1 MVIVSAL
8 PTDELLSVGLGQ
20 PMAARAFLRGIRRV
34 CFDYHYAAQSGL
46 VQNELEQ
53 LIERPLRLFAATPN
67 SRSGLSI
74 SCGLVQNEL
83 EQLIERPLRLFGV
96 AANLSL
102 ANVLQFFQHNAPTM
116 FCGVVHDLFGHHVI
130 FVLCA
135 SALLVANLVE
145 QTPLPKT
152 LQIGFLS
159 APSVFRS
166 GWVKAQMQNFSI
178 LRVG

>member
-20 PMAARAFLRGIRRV
+20 LMAARAFLRGIRRV

-53 LIERPLRLFAATPN
+53 LIERPLRLF
-67 SRSGLSI
+67 
-74 SCGLVQNEL
+74 
-83 EQLIERPLRLFGV
+83 GV

-102 ANVLQFFQHNAPTM
+102 SNVLQFFQHNAPTM

-145 QTPLPKT
+145 QTPLRSEEHT
-152 LQIGFLS
+152 SELQSHSDLVCRLLLEKKKKIKNTFTVGCNY
-159 APSVFRS
+159 ACNMHTVDTRS
-166 GWVKAQMQNFSI
+166 
-178 LRVG
+178 

>member
-53 LIERPLRLFAATPN
+53 LIERPLRLFGA
-67 SRSGLSI
+67 
-74 SCGLVQNEL
+74 
-83 EQLIERPLRLFGV
+83 

-102 ANVLQFFQHNAPTM
+102 SNVLQFFQQDRKSTRLNSSHRCISYAV
-116 FCGVVHDLFGHHVI
+116 FCL
-130 FVLCA
+130 
-135 SALLVANLVE
+135 
-145 QTPLPKT
+145 KKK
-152 LQIGFLS
+152 
-159 APSVFRS
+159 RY
-166 GWVKAQMQNFSI
+166 VKISSFSI
-178 LRVG
+178 VTGEI

>member
-20 PMAARAFLRGIRRV
+20 LMAARAFLRGIRRV

-53 LIERPLRLFAATPN
+53 LIERPLRLF
-67 SRSGLSI
+67 
-74 SCGLVQNEL
+74 
-83 EQLIERPLRLFGV
+83 GV

-102 ANVLQFFQHNAPTM
+102 SNVLQFFQHNAPTM

-130 FVLCA
+130 FVL
-135 SALLVANLVE
+135 
-145 QTPLPKT
+145 
-152 LQIGFLS
+152 
-159 APSVFRS
+159 RS
-166 GWVKAQMQNFSI
+166 EER
-178 LRVG
+178 RVGKECRSRWSPYH